1 MTEFKVGDKVWI
13 KNDLILG
20 KRYGDVM
27 VVMSMMEYLGKT
39 AIITCVIGCSPKT
52 EYMLDVDGEEHYW
65 TDEMLE
71 PVEVE
76 TVKEDEKPEMV
87 NHPQHYAFKYEPI
100 DVINDW
106 GLDFNLGNTV
116 KYIARCE
123 RKGNKIQDLEKAK
136 FYLDDEIRRLK
147 KNGIK

>member
-1 MTEFKVGDKVWI
+1 MPKFKVGDKVRI
-13 KNDLILG
+13 RKDL
-20 KRYGDVM
+20 
-27 VVMSMMEYLGKT
+27 VVDEKYNGLTFNSCMKELARTNKVYTIERVEANTVTL
-39 AIITCVIGCSPKT
+39 INN
-52 EYMLDVDGEEHYW
+52 LFWWGE
-65 TDEMLE
+65 DMLE
-71 PVEVE
+71 PVE
-76 TVKEDEKPEMV
+76 TIKEDEKLEMV

-136 FYLDDEIRRLK
+136 FYLEDEIRRLK
-147 KNGIK
+147 ENE

>member
-1 MTEFKVGDKVWI
+1 MKNKEKYLTEILESFANNTDNCSFRKNYILKKSRCNGISCKECNNMI
-13 KNDLILG
+13 KEWFED
-20 KRYGDVM
+20 
-27 VVMSMMEYLGKT
+27 
-39 AIITCVIGCSPKT
+39 
-52 EYMLDVDGEEHYW
+52 
-65 TDEMLE
+65 MLE
-71 PVEVE
+71 LVE
-76 TVKEDEKPEMV
+76 TIKEDEKPEMV

-136 FYLDDEIRRLK
+136 FYLEDEIRRLK
-147 KNGIK
+147 EKSE

>member
-1 MTEFKVGDKVWI
+1 MSKFNVGDKVKVRKDLVVAEKYNNIIFTSYMEKLACANKVYTI
-13 KNDLILG
+13 KLVENDTVTLENDLFWW
-20 KRYGDVM
+20 
-27 VVMSMMEYLGKT
+27 
-39 AIITCVIGCSPKT
+39 
-52 EYMLDVDGEEHYW
+52 GE
-65 TDEMLE
+65 DMLE
-71 PVEVE
+71 PVE
-76 TVKEDEKPEMV
+76 TIKEGEKPEMV

-136 FYLDDEIRRLK
+136 FYLEDEIRRLK
-147 KNGIK
+147 ENE

>member
-1 MTEFKVGDKVWI
+1 MSRFSVGDKVRI
-13 KNDLILG
+13 KDNLQYTHGISEKTIANYRG
-20 KRYGDVM
+20 KVYTISRVNESGNTYKL
-27 VVMSMMEYLGKT
+27 MEDKVGFDWLT
-39 AIITCVIGCSPKT
+39 N
-52 EYMLDVDGEEHYW
+52 
-65 TDEMLE
+65 MLE
-71 PVEVE
+71 P
-76 TVKEDEKPEMV
+76 DDKPEMV

-136 FYLDDEIRRLK
+136 FYLEDEIRRLK
-147 KNGIK
+147 ENE

>member
-1 MTEFKVGDKVWI
+1 MPKFKVGDKVRI
-13 KNDLILG
+13 RKDL
-20 KRYGDVM
+20 
-27 VVMSMMEYLGKT
+27 VVDEKYNGLIFNSFMKELARTNKVYTIERVEANTVTL
-39 AIITCVIGCSPKT
+39 INN
-52 EYMLDVDGEEHYW
+52 LFWWGE
-65 TDEMLE
+65 DMLE
-71 PVEVE
+71 PVE
-76 TVKEDEKPEMV
+76 TIKEDEKLEMV

-136 FYLDDEIRRLK
+136 FYLEDEIRRLK
-147 KNGIK
+147 ENE